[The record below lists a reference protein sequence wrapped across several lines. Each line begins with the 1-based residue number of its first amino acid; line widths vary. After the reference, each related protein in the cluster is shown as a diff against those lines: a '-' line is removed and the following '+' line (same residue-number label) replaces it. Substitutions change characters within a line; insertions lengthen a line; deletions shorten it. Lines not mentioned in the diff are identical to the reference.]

1 MHKQKSTGQEVYFGD
16 CRDSMGK
23 IQALLI
29 QDDEDSWRGENDCR
43 CAIVETDLQT

>member
-29 QDDEDSWRGENDCR
+29 QDDERFMEGR
-43 CAIVETDLQT
+43 K